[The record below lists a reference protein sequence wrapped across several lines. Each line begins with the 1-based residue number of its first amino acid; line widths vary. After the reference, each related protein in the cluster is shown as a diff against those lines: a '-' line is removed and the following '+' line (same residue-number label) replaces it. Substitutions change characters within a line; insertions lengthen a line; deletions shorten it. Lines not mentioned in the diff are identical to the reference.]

1 MTRNLLR
8 NGLIA
13 ASAMNIGG
21 VILFSKGFTN
31 EAINKADPVVM
42 SNFGLIMI
50 MVWGLAYGGASAIR
64 SNISWLLAVF
74 AIEKLIYGVV
84 WVRWLSANSLSSLYE
99 QDLLAGVYYSIYGLN
114 DLVFM
119 LFFLWAFLSQRR
131 WGLEGVPTNKSKGS
145 VEGVSPD

>member
-1 MTRNLLR
+1 MTGNLLR
-8 NGLIA
+8 NGLFA

-21 VILFSKGFTN
+21 AILFSKGFTN
-31 EAINKADPVVM
+31 EAINEADPVVM

-50 MVWGLAYGGASAIR
+50 VVWGLAYGGASAIR

-74 AIEKLIYGVV
+74 AIEKLVYGVV

-114 DLVFM
+114 DFVFM
-119 LFFLWAFLSQRR
+119 LFFWWAFLSQRR
-131 WGLEGVPTNKSKGS
+131 RGQ
-145 VEGVSPD
+145 

>member
-1 MTRNLLR
+1 MTRNVLR

-31 EAINKADPVVM
+31 EAINEADPVVM

-50 MVWGLAYGGASAIR
+50 VVWGLAYGAASAIR

-74 AIEKLIYGVV
+74 VIEKLVYGVV
-84 WVRWLSANSLSSLYE
+84 WIRWLSTNSLASLYE

-114 DLVFM
+114 DLAFM
-119 LFFLWAFLSQRR
+119 LFFLWAFLSQHR
-131 WGLEGVPTNKSKGS
+131 KC
-145 VEGVSPD
+145 

>member
-1 MTRNLLR
+1 MTGKFLR
-8 NGLIA
+8 NGLIT

-31 EAINKADPVVM
+31 KAISEADPVVM

-50 MVWGLAYGGASAIR
+50 VVWGLAYGGASVIR

-74 AIEKLIYGVV
+74 AIEKLVYGVV
-84 WVRWLSANSLSSLYE
+84 WVRWLSANSLSALYK

-114 DLVFM
+114 DFVFM
-119 LFFLWAFLSQRR
+119 LFFFWAVLSQRQR
-131 WGLEGVPTNKSKGS
+131 
-145 VEGVSPD
+145 VSREWH

>member
-1 MTRNLLR
+1 MTVNFLR

-31 EAINKADPVVM
+31 KAISEADPVVM

-50 MVWGLAYGGASAIR
+50 AVWGLAYGGASVIR

-74 AIEKLIYGVV
+74 AIEKLVYGIV
-84 WVRWLSANSLSSLYE
+84 WVRWLSANSLSALYE

-114 DLVFM
+114 DYIFM
-119 LFFLWAFLSQRR
+119 LFFFWAFLSQRR
-131 WGLEGVPTNKSKGS
+131 GISTEWH
-145 VEGVSPD
+145 

>member
-1 MTRNLLR
+1 
-8 NGLIA
+8 
-13 ASAMNIGG
+13 MNIGG
-21 VILFSKGFTN
+21 AILFSKGFTN
-31 EAINKADPVVM
+31 EAINEADPVVM

-50 MVWGLAYGGASAIR
+50 VVWGLAYGGASAIR

-74 AIEKLIYGVV
+74 AIEKLVYGVV

-119 LFFLWAFLSQRR
+119 LFFLWAFSSQRR
-131 WGLEGVPTNKSKGS
+131 SGLS
-145 VEGVSPD
+145 GVSGYE

>member
-1 MTRNLLR
+1 MTVNFLR

-31 EAINKADPVVM
+31 KAIGEADPVVM

-50 MVWGLAYGGASAIR
+50 AVLGLAYGGASVIR

-74 AIEKLIYGVV
+74 AIEKLVYGIV
-84 WVRWLSANSLSSLYE
+84 WVRWLSANSLSALYE

-114 DLVFM
+114 DYIFM
-119 LFFLWAFLSQRR
+119 LFFFWAFLSQRR
-131 WGLEGVPTNKSKGS
+131 GISTEWH
-145 VEGVSPD
+145 

>member
-21 VILFSKGFTN
+21 AILFSKGFTN
-31 EAINKADPVVM
+31 EAINEADPVVM

-50 MVWGLAYGGASAIR
+50 VVWGLAYGGASAIR

-74 AIEKLIYGVV
+74 AIEKLVYGVV

-114 DLVFM
+114 DFVFM
-119 LFFLWAFLSQRR
+119 LFFLWAFSSQRR
-131 WGLEGVPTNKSKGS
+131 KGS
-145 VEGVSPD
+145 VVSE

>member
-1 MTRNLLR
+1 MIRNLLR

-13 ASAMNIGG
+13 ASTMNIGG

-31 EAINKADPVVM
+31 EAINAADPVVM

-50 MVWGLAYGGASAIR
+50 VVWGLAYGGASTIR

-74 AIEKLIYGVV
+74 AVEKLIYGFV
-84 WVRWLSANSLSSLYE
+84 WVRWLSANSLASLYE
-99 QDLLAGVYYSIYGLN
+99 QDLLAGVFYSIYGLN

-131 WGLEGVPTNKSKGS
+131 MGR
-145 VEGVSPD
+145 

>member
-1 MTRNLLR
+1 MTGNLLR

-21 VILFSKGFTN
+21 AILFSKGFTN
-31 EAINKADPVVM
+31 EAINQADPVVM

-50 MVWGLAYGGASAIR
+50 VVWGLAYGGASAIR

-74 AIEKLIYGVV
+74 AIEKLVYGVV

-99 QDLLAGVYYSIYGLN
+99 QDLLAGIYYSIYGLN

-131 WGLEGVPTNKSKGS
+131 RGLEGLSRH
-145 VEGVSPD
+145 E

>member
-1 MTRNLLR
+1 MTRNVLR

-21 VILFSKGFTN
+21 AILFSKGFTN
-31 EAINKADPVVM
+31 QAINEADPVVM

-50 MVWGLAYGGASAIR
+50 VVWGLAYGGASAIR

-74 AIEKLIYGVV
+74 AIEKLVYGVI
-84 WVRWLSANSLSSLYE
+84 WVRWLSANSLSSLYK

-114 DLVFM
+114 DFVFM

-131 WGLEGVPTNKSKGS
+131 RGLEGVSIEGS
-145 VEGVSPD
+145 SPD

>member
-1 MTRNLLR
+1 MTGNFLR
-8 NGLIA
+8 NGLIT

-31 EAINKADPVVM
+31 KAISEADPVVM

-50 MVWGLAYGGASAIR
+50 VVWGLAYGGASVIR

-74 AIEKLIYGVV
+74 AIEKLVYGVV
-84 WVRWLSANSLSSLYE
+84 WVRWLSANSLSALYE

-114 DLVFM
+114 DFVFM
-119 LFFLWAFLSQRR
+119 LFFFWAFLSQRR
-131 WGLEGVPTNKSKGS
+131 
-145 VEGVSPD
+145 GVSREWH

>member
-1 MTRNLLR
+1 
-8 NGLIA
+8 
-13 ASAMNIGG
+13 MNIGG

-50 MVWGLAYGGASAIR
+50 VVWGLAYAGASAIR

-119 LFFLWAFLSQRR
+119 LFFLWAFLSQPRR
-131 WGLEGVPTNKSKGS
+131 GPGS
-145 VEGVSPD
+145 EWH

>member
-1 MTRNLLR
+1 MTGNFLR
-8 NGLIA
+8 NGLIT

-31 EAINKADPVVM
+31 KAISEADPVVM

-50 MVWGLAYGGASAIR
+50 VVWGLAYGGASVIR

-74 AIEKLIYGVV
+74 AIEKLVYGVV
-84 WVRWLSANSLSSLYE
+84 WVRWLSANSLSALYE

-114 DLVFM
+114 DFVFM
-119 LFFLWAFLSQRR
+119 LFFFWAFLSQRR
-131 WGLEGVPTNKSKGS
+131 GVNR
-145 VEGVSPD
+145 EWH